1 MFIVHEFMGLRVDV
15 FACAFR

>member
-15 FACAFR
+15 SACAFR

>member
-1 MFIVHEFMGLRVDV
+1 MFIVHEFMDLRVDV